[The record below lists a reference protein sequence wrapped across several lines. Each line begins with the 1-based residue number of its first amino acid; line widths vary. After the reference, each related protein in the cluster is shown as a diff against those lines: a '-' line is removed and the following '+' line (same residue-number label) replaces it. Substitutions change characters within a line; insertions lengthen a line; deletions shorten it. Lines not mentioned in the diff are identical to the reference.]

1 MFLPFIYIYSCSLLA
16 LIACNYDTLY
26 EIASEGFLDRYCST
40 DYVLEY
46 AYSLYSVFTPYIL

>member
-1 MFLPFIYIYSCSLLA
+1 MSLPFIYIYSCSLLA

-40 DYVLEY
+40 DSVLEY
-46 AYSLYSVFTPYIL
+46 AYNLY